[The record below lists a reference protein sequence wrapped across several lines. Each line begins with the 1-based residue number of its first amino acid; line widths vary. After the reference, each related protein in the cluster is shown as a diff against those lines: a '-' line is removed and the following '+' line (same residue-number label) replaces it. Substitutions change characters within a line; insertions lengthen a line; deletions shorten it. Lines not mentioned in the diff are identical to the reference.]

1 MKLFY
6 LLFLIILNFICSRKS
21 KNDLVNFD
29 SEFKNF
35 GKFATGLFKED
46 SSGIECH
53 YMQLIPHS

>member
-6 LLFLIILNFICSRKS
+6 LLFVIILNFVCSRKS

-35 GKFATGLFKED
+35 GKFATGLFKEE
-46 SSGIECH
+46 SSGN
-53 YMQLIPHS
+53 